1 MGHLDAGYS
10 GDLAAAFESPDLDGS
25 DAAGSTAQVKKRRMT
40 LPTLEPVSAADGSST
55 PHTALATPTP
65 GDTPFGLATWPEQGI
80 PHSSAAAY
88 QDPHHIATTTAEE
101 FVHQHHHLHHHHH
114 HHQQQQQQQQQQHN
128 FYAWTQQ
135 DPSLFLQSQNPFNLV
150 SQSSADLSSSNHSDA
165 TLQDNSYNNGA
176 MNQGFPPHSFPN
188 NPHSH
193 TSNHHQP
200 QQHLSHQHSHNHHN
214 SALGHP
220 GMSVNSAYFI
230 KEEPETVDP
239 ATTTSSSNTTPSTM
253 GTFDNSIEGLT
264 FSPGSD
270 VPRPLPPRVSRVLSH
285 RSPMRGNR
293 FSSKKPRSLSLAFD
307 KSLAAAAEG
316 NIDPNA
322 THSPGPITPAM
333 FSPSFVEALNTP
345 TGHESPMFF
354 HFSSPGV
361 EPSQLIHNNVDMG
374 FPLGDGLHSPAHMNT
389 TFAQALDSAAGV
401 TMDPSSLALAHN
413 GGLSMGMPFS
423 ALHSPLRSRVNSLT
437 PFPPN
442 PSTPL
447 SPHTPMGDNSMATSL
462 MSMAMM
468 NGMAGYNHP
477 QVSVTAAPPSNPIPT
492 SNAAGGHHLVAL
504 NKDFGV
510 APSALGLG
518 GVYRPDDEEKCIIIM
533 TPKVAQKSYG
543 SEKRFLCPPP
553 TVLLLSSN
561 WYIPPYQISPNTAYR
576 ELLNLAGPKIS
587 VGIPNE
593 TSSQPAQFEWVGNGL
608 KSAPA
613 NIDPAADNTITGRC
627 VSKNLFINEADEKR
641 KKVDVHVRL
650 QTPTGENIG
659 MFQSKP
665 IKVISKPSKKRQSLK
680 NIELCI
686 HHGTTVSL
694 FNRLRSQT
702 VSTKYLGASNSIA
715 SGGPRPDWSK
725 QPQSASGGSENTF
738 FVARTNNWD
747 PFAIWI
753 ANPHQAMVEADNYQ
767 SHPPMPGYPPI
778 PAIAVQ
784 PRMASDFS
792 GAGESGSG
800 NNGTMVAPSSGTD
813 PNTGLAVTNSS
824 SGGPIPIHYNQHVV
838 LQCLSTG
845 MVSPVMIIRKVEK
858 GSLATGGVY
867 SSDPGR
873 EVMGDPVS
881 QLHKVAFE
889 IHTPHVEPGT
899 TYPNGDKG
907 QYLACL
913 SEVVGTQLGSGGK
926 KPSSHLATPPNST
939 DGEISP
945 TTPKHNMGPPHHLM
959 DAHAAAV
966 AAGNV
971 PPHPHAHHL
980 VGGSYGPGVA
990 SAMGMCNFPNGLN
1003 PTGAPSSMPPTSS
1016 VLPNRKP
1023 ARGQK
1028 RNSMSHHGQSSYPQ
1042 DHSASASAWVE
1053 DATDAAVWTIVGT
1066 EFAQYTFK
1074 PSSSGEV
1081 IMTSGPM
1088 PFDMVASAGAG
1099 PPGSAHAMSAGV
1111 TQQPPPGPPSSGHH
1125 HIPHHSAAGM
1135 MLDPHGQGG
1144 TPSFL
1149 QTGFGHP
1156 SAMGGFGE
1164 MMASSTINTG
1174 PITHN
1179 VTCGESCMSLA
1190 QLRSGNP
1197 DADNNGDNDQL
1208 DGNGETTNGHASDGE
1223 GTPPNVNTVLRP
1235 VLTVLG
1241 DNYTRDVTV
1250 WFGNIPSPW
1259 VEFHSPQVLV
1269 CVAPIPGDQGFRDE
1283 LRGTTVPVFI
1293 RTAEGSADNSPAFL
1307 ATGQSYTL

>member
-1 MGHLDAGYS
+1 
-10 GDLAAAFESPDLDGS
+10 
-25 DAAGSTAQVKKRRMT
+25 
-40 LPTLEPVSAADGSST
+40 
-55 PHTALATPTP
+55 
-65 GDTPFGLATWPEQGI
+65 
-80 PHSSAAAY
+80 
-88 QDPHHIATTTAEE
+88 
-101 FVHQHHHLHHHHH
+101 
-114 HHQQQQQQQQQQHN
+114 
-128 FYAWTQQ
+128 
-135 DPSLFLQSQNPFNLV
+135 
-150 SQSSADLSSSNHSDA
+150 
-165 TLQDNSYNNGA
+165 
-176 MNQGFPPHSFPN
+176 
-188 NPHSH
+188 
-193 TSNHHQP
+193 
-200 QQHLSHQHSHNHHN
+200 
-214 SALGHP
+214 
-220 GMSVNSAYFI
+220 
-230 KEEPETVDP
+230 
-239 ATTTSSSNTTPSTM
+239 
-253 GTFDNSIEGLT
+253 
-264 FSPGSD
+264 
-270 VPRPLPPRVSRVLSH
+270 
-285 RSPMRGNR
+285 
-293 FSSKKPRSLSLAFD
+293 
-307 KSLAAAAEG
+307 
-316 NIDPNA
+316 
-322 THSPGPITPAM
+322 
-333 FSPSFVEALNTP
+333 
-345 TGHESPMFF
+345 
-354 HFSSPGV
+354 
-361 EPSQLIHNNVDMG
+361 
-374 FPLGDGLHSPAHMNT
+374 
-389 TFAQALDSAAGV
+389 
-401 TMDPSSLALAHN
+401 
-413 GGLSMGMPFS
+413 
-423 ALHSPLRSRVNSLT
+423 
-437 PFPPN
+437 
-442 PSTPL
+442 
-447 SPHTPMGDNSMATSL
+447 
-462 MSMAMM
+462 
-468 NGMAGYNHP
+468 MAGYNHP

-959 DAHAAAV
+959 DAHAAA
-966 AAGNV
+966 
-971 PPHPHAHHL
+971 
-980 VGGSYGPGVA
+980 
-990 SAMGMCNFPNGLN
+990 
-1003 PTGAPSSMPPTSS
+1003 
-1016 VLPNRKP
+1016 
-1023 ARGQK
+1023 K

-1088 PFDMVASAGAG
+1088 PFDM
-1099 PPGSAHAMSAGV
+1099 
-1111 TQQPPPGPPSSGHH
+1111 
-1125 HIPHHSAAGM
+1125 
-1135 MLDPHGQGG
+1135 
-1144 TPSFL
+1144 
-1149 QTGFGHP
+1149 
-1156 SAMGGFGE
+1156 
-1164 MMASSTINTG
+1164 
-1174 PITHN
+1174 
-1179 VTCGESCMSLA
+1179 
-1190 QLRSGNP
+1190 
-1197 DADNNGDNDQL
+1197 
-1208 DGNGETTNGHASDGE
+1208 